1 MDIKRFENYQQ
12 QILNAIN
19 NPNKQSNDPFTKLSN
34 ILDNLKI
41 FVEGKNFSQNAF
53 KQEVDKQFSYI
64 DSSDEIAQHFQKQ
77 LNTFCSSKSE
87 ALQTIS
93 DLYNMVKPLSQQVAS
108 WSSVASIANECMAE
122 IQKSI
127 YNSK

>member
-1 MDIKRFENYQQ
+1 MDAKRFENYQQ
-12 QILNAIN
+12 RILNAIS

-41 FVEGKNFSQNAF
+41 FVEEKNFSQNAF
-53 KQEVDKQFSYI
+53 KQEVNRQFASI
-64 DSSDEIAQHFQKQ
+64 DSSDETAQHFQKQ

-87 ALQTIS
+87 TLQTIS

-108 WSSVASIANECMAE
+108 WSSVANITKQCMAE
-122 IQKSI
+122 IQGSI